1 MSNPVEPFAVLP
13 GEGTPLP
20 IPFGGSVTIKAQTS
34 NTNGSLTVL
43 EFMHPPKAGPAL
55 HLHFRED
62 EAWYVLEGDYRFKVG
77 DAMFRVS
84 EGGMAFGP
92 RGAPHGFQNV
102 GDTPGRLLVI
112 ATPRGWS
119 GSSSSAPNCCLAD
132 WIWRRSPPLPKPTGP
147 RLSARRSGFPT
158 RSSDQARRERKH
170 ERASCVCAYVRIG
183 VQKKFWAPEAAT
195 GGRGLPGRV
204 NLLSLAEKTSL
215 RWRRPP
221 PGCRTSRLG
230 T

>member
-20 IPFGGSVTIKAQTS
+20 IPFGGSVTIKAQTM

-43 EFMHPPKAGPAL
+43 EFVHPPKAGPAL

-62 EAWYVLEGDYRFKVG
+62 EVWYVLEGDYRFKVG

-92 RGAPHGFQNV
+92 RGAPHGFQNI

-112 ATPRGWS
+112 ATPS
-119 GSSSSAPNCCLAD
+119 GVERFFEQCAELLRAGAPGLHFYTLNKAKSTTAVLTNLGLAH
-132 WIWRRSPPLPKPTGP
+132 T
-147 RLSARRSGFPT
+147 ARRPQT
-158 RSSDQARRERKH
+158 
-170 ERASCVCAYVRIG
+170 V
-183 VQKKFWAPEAAT
+183 
-195 GGRGLPGRV
+195 
-204 NLLSLAEKTSL
+204 
-215 RWRRPP
+215 
-221 PGCRTSRLG
+221 
-230 T
+230 

>member
-20 IPFGGSVTIKAQTS
+20 IPFGGSVTIKAQTR

-43 EFMHPPKAGPAL
+43 EFVHPPKAGPAL

-62 EAWYVLEGDYRFKVG
+62 EVWYVLEGDYRFKVG

-92 RGAPHGFQNV
+92 RGAPHGFQNI

-112 ATPRGWS
+112 ATPSGVERFFEQCAELLPDRLDMEALAAITEANWS
-119 GSSSSAPNCCLAD
+119 QAVG
-132 WIWRRSPPLPKPTGP
+132 PPLGV
-147 RLSARRSGFPT
+147 
-158 RSSDQARRERKH
+158 SD
-170 ERASCVCAYVRIG
+170 
-183 VQKKFWAPEAAT
+183 P
-195 GGRGLPGRV
+195 L
-204 NLLSLAEKTSL
+204 
-215 RWRRPP
+215 
-221 PGCRTSRLG
+221 
-230 T
+230 